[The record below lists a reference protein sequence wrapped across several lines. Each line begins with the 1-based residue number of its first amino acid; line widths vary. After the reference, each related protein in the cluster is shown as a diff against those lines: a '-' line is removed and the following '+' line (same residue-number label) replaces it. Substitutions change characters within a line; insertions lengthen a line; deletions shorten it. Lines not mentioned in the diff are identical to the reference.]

1 MNVAQLGEQELIRR
15 MAEVLSSVANP
26 ATPTDVLVGIGDDAA
41 LVRWGNPFALLK
53 SDQQVEGVH
62 FDRSWAEPEDVGWK
76 ALVVNLSDVASMG
89 GTPHSA
95 LVSLAVPA
103 ETEVSW
109 VERFC
114 SGLSEAAS
122 AYGVDVVGGDT
133 SSSPVIVINVALT
146 GTLSDR
152 TGATGDPLLRSN
164 GMVGDVVAVTGS
176 FGGAGACLRL
186 LTGTG
191 DKRPTTGL
199 MKALLKPV
207 PRIPEGRVLREEGV
221 RAAIDVSDGLLSD
234 LGRLCGASGFSAVV
248 DASAVPVHDDVHAC
262 FSLEETL
269 EIALSGG
276 EDYELLFTAPAE
288 VVERVAARVET
299 RVSVIGR
306 LVPGPAGDVAVEG
319 RDGVPVELS
328 SIGWR
333 HF

>member
-26 ATPTDVLVGIGDDAA
+26 AMSTDVLVGIGDDAA
-41 LVRWGNPFALLK
+41 LVRWDSPSALLK

-76 ALVVNLSDVASMG
+76 ALVVNLSDIASMG

-95 LVSLAVPA
+95 LISLAVPA

-114 SGLSEAAS
+114 SGLAQAAS
-122 AYGVDVVGGDT
+122 AYGVEVVGGDT

-146 GTLSDR
+146 GTLSERDGSR
-152 TGATGDPLLRSN
+152 PDPLLRSN

-186 LTGTG
+186 LTGAG
-191 DKRPTTGL
+191 DKRPTAGL
-199 MKALLKPV
+199 MKALLRPV
-207 PRIPEGRVLREEGV
+207 PRVSEGRVLWEEGV

-234 LGRLCGASGFSAVV
+234 LGRLCEASGLAGVV
-248 DASAVPVHDDVHAC
+248 DAPAVPVHEDVHTC
-262 FSLEETL
+262 FPLEETL
-269 EIALSGG
+269 EIALTAG

-299 RVSVIGR
+299 PVSVVGR
-306 LVPGPAGDVAVEG
+306 LVPEPAGEVIVEG
-319 RDGVPVELS
+319 RAGAPVEFPS
-328 SIGWR
+328 SGWR

>member
-15 MAEVLSSVANP
+15 MAEMLSSVANP
-26 ATPTDVLVGIGDDAA
+26 ATSTDVLVGIGDDAA
-41 LVRWGNPFALLK
+41 LVRWDSRSALLK

-62 FDRSWAEPEDVGWK
+62 FDRSWSAPEDVGWK
-76 ALVVNLSDVASMG
+76 ALVVNLSDIASMG

-114 SGLSEAAS
+114 TGIAEAAA

-133 SSSPVIVINVALT
+133 SSSPMIVINVALT
-146 GTLSDR
+146 GTLFERDGSSP
-152 TGATGDPLLRSN
+152 DPLLRSN

-176 FGGAGACLRL
+176 FGGAGVCLRL
-186 LTGTG
+186 LTGRG
-191 DKRPTTGL
+191 DQRPSAGL
-199 MKALLKPV
+199 MNALLRPV
-207 PRIPEGRVLREEGV
+207 PRVPEGRMLREEGV

-234 LGRLCGASGFSAVV
+234 LGRLCAASGLSAVV
-248 DASAVPVHDDVHAC
+248 DASAVPVHEDAHAC
-262 FSLEETL
+262 FPPDDILQL
-269 EIALSGG
+269 ALSGG

-288 VVERVAARVET
+288 VVERVTARVET
-299 RVSVIGR
+299 PVSVVGK
-306 LVPGPAGDVAVEG
+306 LVAGPAGEVVVES
-319 RDGVPVELS
+319 RDGVPVEFPS
-328 SIGWR
+328 SGWR